1 MQPFDPMYLLAK
13 GIVGTAVDIDYRY
26 MALIVD
32 AYNMGF
38 THVRFDPEAPFVTA
52 SGHPVAPDLSYDFLG
67 HTVAA
72 DPEAVIENLEPDEL
86 PDYIAARGAR

>member
-1 MQPFDPMYLLAK
+1 MNDNFNPMFLLAK

-26 MALIVD
+26 MSLIAE
-32 AYNMGF
+32 AYTLGF

-52 SGHPVAPDLSYDFLG
+52 SGHPDASELSYDFLS

-72 DPEAVIENLEPDEL
+72 NPDAEIEDLEVEDL
-86 PDYIAARGAR
+86 PAYIATHSH

>member
-1 MQPFDPMYLLAK
+1 MNDFNPMLLLAK

-26 MALIVD
+26 MSLIAE
-32 AYNMGF
+32 AYTLGF

-52 SGHPVAPDLSYDFLG
+52 SGHPDAPELSYDFLG

-72 DPEAVIENLEPDEL
+72 NGEVEIETLSVEDL
-86 PDYIAARGAR
+86 PAYIAAHSH